1 MQKRSS
7 PEQIVSKDNIAP
19 VIVPEELQKK
29 LVISLN
35 ELLHSCSDIR
45 GAMICSIDG
54 IAIAH
59 AMPRDTHIDPAHFA
73 AMSSSILALSDVMVS
88 EANNGNARNV
98 LVENEGGNLFVMHA
112 GSTLLLMVI
121 AKPKVNLGTSLAY
134 ARKLT
139 EKIIMLKEQFD

>member
-1 MQKRSS
+1 MQKRKS
-7 PEQIVSKDNIAP
+7 PDQILNRENVEP
-19 VIVPEELQKK
+19 VIVSEELKKK
-29 LVISLN
+29 LVIALN
-35 ELLHSCSDIR
+35 ELLHACSDIR
-45 GAMICSIDG
+45 GAIICSVDG

-112 GSTLLLMVI
+112 GTTLLLMVI

-134 ARKLT
+134 ARKLC
-139 EKIIMLKEQFD
+139 EKIIMLNDEYN

>member
-1 MQKRSS
+1 MQKRT
-7 PEQIVSKDNIAP
+7 PTDKLINREHVEP
-19 VIVPEELQKK
+19 VIVSDDLKKK
-29 LVISLN
+29 LVIALN
-35 ELLHSCSDIR
+35 ELLHACSDIR

-54 IAIAH
+54 ISIAH

-88 EANNGNARNV
+88 EANNGAARNV

-112 GSTLLLMVI
+112 GVTLLLMVI
-121 AKPKVNLGTSLAY
+121 AKPQVNLGTSLAY

-139 EKIIMLKEQFD
+139 EKIVLLNDEYK